1 MNYIY
6 CYTNKING
14 HKYVG
19 QTNNIERRKREHRS
33 NATNPNSVEYNYL
46 FHQKLRE
53 YGEENFIFSILE
65 ETTEDK
71 VNEAEQYWI
80 KEMHS
85 YVQEGG
91 YNLTYGGNPSPT
103 QSLYEENIEDIKREI
118 KQGTSY
124 NEISDKYGIS
134 ISHISA
140 VNHGLYYR
148 DENETYPLYKYYNN
162 ESEVQNIKNLLKTSS
177 LPMTEIAKQT
187 GMAYS
192 TIKKINSGDLQFD
205 ENDSYPL
212 RKKSSNKSRAEQI
225 QQMLLNGCS
234 NQEIISETGASEQT
248 IRRINKG
255 ETHYNSSLTY
265 PLRNL

>member
-6 CYTNKING
+6 CYTNKINN
-14 HKYVG
+14 HKYIG
-19 QTNNIERRKREHRS
+19 QTNNVERRKREHRS
-33 NATNPNSVEYNYL
+33 NANNPNSPEYNYL

-71 VNEAEQYWI
+71 IDEAEQYWI

-85 YVQEGG
+85 YVQENG
-91 YNLTYGGNPSPT
+91 YNLTYGGNPPPT
-103 QSLYEENIEDIKREI
+103 ESLYKNIIEDIKNEI
-118 KQGTSY
+118 KQGIPY
-124 NEISDKYGIS
+124 NKISNKYGIS

-140 VNHGLYYR
+140 INHGMYYYNK
-148 DENETYPLYKYYNN
+148 DENYPLYKYYNN
-162 ESEVQNIKNLLKTSS
+162 ESEVLNIKNLLKTSI

-192 TIKKINSGDLQFD
+192 TIKKINSGALQFD
-205 ENDSYPL
+205 ENESYPL
-212 RKKSSNKSRAEQI
+212 RKKSSTKVRAEQI
-225 QQMLLNGCS
+225 QQMLLNGSS
-234 NQEIISETGASEQT
+234 NQEIISVTGVSEQT

-255 ETHYNSSLTY
+255 ETHYNSLLTY

>member
-19 QTNNIERRKREHRS
+19 QTNNIERRKREHRA
-33 NATNPNSVEYNYL
+33 NANNPNSLEYNYL

-65 ETTEDK
+65 ETTKDK
-71 VNEAEQYWI
+71 IDEAEQYWI

-85 YVQEGG
+85 HVKENG

-103 QSLYEENIEDIKREI
+103 ESRYEKDIEDIKKEI
-118 KQGTSY
+118 RQGIPY
-124 NEISDKYGIS
+124 KKISNKYGIS
-134 ISHISA
+134 ISHLSA
-140 VNHGLYYR
+140 INHGVYYHN
-148 DENETYPLYKYYNN
+148 ENEEYPLYKYYNN
-162 ESEVQNIKNLLKTSS
+162 ESEIQNIKNLLKTSS

-192 TIKKINSGDLQFD
+192 TIKKINSGALQFD
-205 ENDSYPL
+205 ANDSYPL
-212 RKKSSNKSRAEQI
+212 RKKSANESRAQQI

-234 NQEIISETGASEQT
+234 NQEIVSKTGASEIT

-255 ETHYNSSLTY
+255 ETHYNSSLVY